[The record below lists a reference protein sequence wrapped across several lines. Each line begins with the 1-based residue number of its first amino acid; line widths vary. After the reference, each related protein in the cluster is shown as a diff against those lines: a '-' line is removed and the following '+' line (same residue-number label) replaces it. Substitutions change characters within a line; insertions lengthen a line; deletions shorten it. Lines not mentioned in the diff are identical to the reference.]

1 MLQAFARLEAQF
13 LREREPRV
21 FVDAQGV
28 RLSSG
33 AIQRE
38 DELTAKALAE
48 SMLRDERLQ
57 LWDDVIV
64 PTESEIDVDSR
75 LHGAQP
81 ELAEPFDLTLSER
94 VIGEVGQWRP
104 VPKRKRLLQKR
115 AGVLGIGR
123 GECPSAIVYET
134 LEAVRVHL
142 TGRDLEDVP
151 VRTRADDL
159 VVRLASAELEC
170 LAQSRE
176 VHLNVLDGIRRRT
189 LSPEDVDQPI
199 DGNDLIP
206 VQ

>member
-1 MLQAFARLEAQF
+1 
-13 LREREPRV
+13 
-21 FVDAQGV
+21 
-28 RLSSG
+28 
-33 AIQRE
+33 
-38 DELTAKALAE
+38 
-48 SMLRDERLQ
+48 MLRDERLQ
-57 LWDDVIV
+57 FGDDVIV
-64 PTESEIDVDSR
+64 ATESEIDVDSR
-75 LHGAQP
+75 LHGLQP

-123 GECPSAIVYET
+123 GECSPAVVDET

-151 VRTRADDL
+151 VSTRADDL

-189 LSPEDVDQPI
+189 LSPKDVDQPI

-206 VQ
+206 VQQQHRENEPLLAAAKLNCAALFVVDR